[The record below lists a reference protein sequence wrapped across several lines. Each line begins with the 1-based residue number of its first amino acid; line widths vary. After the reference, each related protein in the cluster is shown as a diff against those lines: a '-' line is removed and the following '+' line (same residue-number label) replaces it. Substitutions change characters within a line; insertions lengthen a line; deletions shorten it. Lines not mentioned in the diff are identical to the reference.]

1 MSQLQQGA
9 INPPMSESMSESMPS
24 NKSEI
29 QWFIR
34 RIKNYMI
41 EDDEPLIE
49 EFKELLEDPNVED
62 LTQENMQE
70 YNEKV
75 DEVIDICRVLDKF
88 PMKKIEGYMRK
99 KKLDNLNRLNEPQ
112 ESMDKGVSIGPGDSI

>member
-70 YNEKV
+70 YNSKV
-75 DEVIDICRVLDKF
+75 DEVINICRVLDKF

-112 ESMDKGVSIGPGDSI
+112 ESMDMGVSIGPGDSI